1 MFDFRAP
8 LYVIRDPELFKQ
20 ITIKD
25 FDHFEDHR
33 GFFDASSDNLWGNAL
48 IFMKGEKW
56 RNV

>member
-8 LYVIRDPELFKQ
+8 QYVIRDPELFKQ

-48 IFMKGEKW
+48 NFMKGEKV
-56 RNV
+56 N